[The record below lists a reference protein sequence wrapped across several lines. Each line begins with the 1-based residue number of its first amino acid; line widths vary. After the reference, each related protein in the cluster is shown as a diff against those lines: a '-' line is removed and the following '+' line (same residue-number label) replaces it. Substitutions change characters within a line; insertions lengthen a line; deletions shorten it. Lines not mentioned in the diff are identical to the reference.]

1 MRNSHCD
8 CETISPCGRR
18 VETKFSLDVTTRPG
32 QWGQVAGANSVFCL
46 TSANDKPRSS
56 LRAGKPFPAAE
67 AGAGHYTG
75 VWYWELW
82 RDTPLW
88 SQGDTSAIPAPGG
101 RVSPSANQKPD
112 LVTTDQS
119 EAGSQPPLLGPGHPE
134 LQPAYKVKWGL
145 SGSVITRTQWG
156 FC

>member
-1 MRNSHCD
+1 MRNSHSD

-18 VETKFSLDVTTRPG
+18 VETKFSLDVTTHPG
-32 QWGQVAGANSVFCL
+32 QWGAGGGSQLCLLINFCQH
-46 TSANDKPRSS
+46 KPRSS

-67 AGAGHYTG
+67 AGAGHYTS

-82 RDTPLW
+82 RVSPLW
-88 SQGDTSAIPAPGG
+88 SQGDTSAIPTPGG
-101 RVSPSANQKPD
+101 RVSPSANQRPD
-112 LVTTDQS
+112 LVTSDQS
-119 EAGSQPPLLGPGHPE
+119 EAGSQSPLLGPGHPE